1 LSAPELVHATTVAI
15 DGRGV
20 LIRGA
25 SGSGKSDLAL
35 RLIDRGAE
43 LVSDDQTVVERVGD
57 VLVASAPKT
66 ILGKLEVRE
75 VGVLELPSRAE
86 APVALCVSLE
96 PPFER
101 TPSARSTV
109 LAGVALR
116 EIALDPRPASAAIKV
131 ELALR
136 NSQMVVE

>member
-1 LSAPELVHATTVAI
+1 MSVPELVHATTVAI

-43 LVSDDQTVVERVGD
+43 LVSDDQTIVERVGD
-57 VLVASAPKT
+57 VVVASAPRT
-66 ILGKLEVRE
+66 IASKLEVRE

-86 APVALCVSLE
+86 APVALCVWLD

-101 TPSARSTV
+101 IPSPRRVT
-109 LAGVALR
+109 LAGVELR

-136 NSQMVVE
+136 NPQMVVE